1 MKLFVNTKEKKYPI
15 YFGVNNCF
23 KIEKILEQN
32 KIYPKKLIVIYDK
45 NIPKKILSKFRK

>member
-23 KIEKILEQN
+23 KIEKILKQN
-32 KIYPKKLIVIYDK
+32 KIYPKKLIVIYDRK
-45 NIPKKILSKFRK
+45 VRFFSTKIM